1 MPAPLCGR
9 RTGWDSGQTV
19 TVRRVNSAVAA
30 LVTAVQ
36 SANHAFQSQVNSA
49 MQQRASAY
57 EQTFANVDCS

>member
-1 MPAPLCGR
+1 
-9 RTGWDSGQTV
+9 V